1 MMNQTSALIA
11 INLPVLLNNQNLP
24 QILRRLGVHI
34 KNKSPINTKE
44 SFLTELEYSKPTFA
58 LVYTGLAGV
67 ISLSEV
73 ISKSKQLSPT
83 TKTILIVNE
92 NDNLN
97 IQNFFS
103 SSVDGIIHLE
113 NLSATLE
120 FALRQLSKGETFICG
135 KSLKWLKSNINSK
148 TTNEKRDHGLLQL
161 LTTREL
167 EVLNSLTR
175 GINYKQ
181 ISKDLF
187 ISESTVKTHVNN
199 IFTKLNVND
208 RTQAVLYALHH
219 GITNLTK
226 RSHTL
231 SDILNDPVQNT

>member
-1 MMNQTSALIA
+1 MINQPSALIA

-24 QILRRLGVHI
+24 QILRNLGVLI

-67 ISLSEV
+67 IGLQEV
-73 ISKSKQLSPT
+73 IAKSKQLAPQ

-92 NDNLN
+92 NDSGN
-97 IQNFFS
+97 IQNLFS
-103 SSVDGIIHLE
+103 ANADGIIHIE
-113 NLSATLE
+113 NLSTTLE
-120 FALRQLSKGETFICG
+120 FALKQIIKGELFVCG
-135 KSLKWLKSNINSK
+135 RSLKLLKTNLTSK
-148 TTNEKRDHGLLQL
+148 VTNEKLDHGLLQL
-161 LTTREL
+161 LTGREV
-167 EVLNSLTR
+167 EVLQSLTK

-208 RTQAVLYALHH
+208 RTQAVLYALNH
-219 GITNLTK
+219 GIKNLTQ
-226 RSHTL
+226 RVHAL
-231 SDILNDPVQNT
+231 VDILNEPIQKQ